1 MKKLKGLLIIVI
13 FKIPIMTNLNSNFL
27 IITFLKFIKAV
38 IIFMKRMRWQGFNII
53 SILKLNKII
62 KQKLMRIRWK

>member
-1 MKKLKGLLIIVI
+1 MIKLKGLLIIVI